1 MNLSKRKDTTQ
12 TMTVQNIKASVLL
25 GARDLQTISREIP
38 EPVYGEVQVEVS
50 STTLCG
56 SDVHYYNHGANGDFR
71 VREPLS
77 LGHESAGVIR
87 SMGPGVDG
95 LKIGDKV
102 ALEVGIPCGKCKY
115 CGIGR
120 YNLCKQMKFRSSAKN
135 FPHFQGTLQD
145 RINVPSAWIH
155 KVPENLKLEH
165 AALAEPLSVAIHAAN
180 RANVKAG
187 SKVLVMG
194 AGAVGLFSAAVAKV
208 YGATTV
214 VIADIAQNRLGF
226 AVENGIATHSYLVNA
241 ERGSTIEEKLKIA
254 RKIADELISIKDG
267 EEEIGEFD
275 YTFECTGVESCVQTG
290 IFATAPG
297 GKLMFVG
304 MGNPVQN
311 LHIGSAALREVDLL
325 GVFRYANAY
334 PTAIELMAKGK
345 IPALDKIITHKVYGI
360 DKASEAFA
368 LAGKPQDENGNLVV
382 KVAILN
388 KN

>member
-1 MNLSKRKDTTQ
+1 
-12 TMTVQNIKASVLL
+12 MTVLNIKASVLL
-25 GARDLQTISREIP
+25 GAHDLQTISREIP
-38 EPVYGEVQVEVS
+38 EPVNGEVQVEVS

-87 SMGPGVDG
+87 SLGPGVDSF
-95 LKIGDKV
+95 KVGDKV

-115 CGIGR
+115 CRIGR
-120 YNLCKQMKFRSSAKN
+120 YNICKQMKFRSSAKN

-155 KVPENLKLEH
+155 KVPANLKLEH
-165 AALAEPLSVAIHAAN
+165 AALAEPLSVAVHAAN
-180 RANVKAG
+180 RAKVEAG

-214 VIADIAQNRLGF
+214 VIADIAQNRLDF
-226 AVENGIATHSYLVNA
+226 AVENGIATHSYLVNT
-241 ERGSTIEEKLKIA
+241 ERGSTIEENLKIS
-254 RKIADELISIKDG
+254 RKIANELTSIKDG

-334 PTAIELMAKGK
+334 PTSIKLMAKGK
-345 IPALDKIITHKVYGI
+345 IPALDKIITHRVYGI

-368 LAGKPQDENGNLVV
+368 LAGKSQDENGNLVV

-388 KN
+388 KD